1 MDWSDFKALEKTKS
15 GKAGIIIACISV
27 VWFFAKVIHAAETG
41 SGIFGAIIGFGVWIG
56 ISWVLFCK
64 DAAKLADPEKMWA
77 KWTACADSKPQIQRM
92 KRAADGDI
100 AVKKFDPDQKMM
112 VVVGSSGNKP
122 YVVTLQKCTCP
133 DFKKRGL
140 PCKHMYYI
148 AHNLGL
154 QELPAPY
161 WGEDE

>member
-1 MDWSDFKALEKTKS
+1 MKFQ
-15 GKAGIIIACISV
+15 V
-27 VWFFAKVIHAAETG
+27 
-41 SGIFGAIIGFGVWIG
+41 
-56 ISWVLFCK
+56 
-64 DAAKLADPEKMWA
+64 
-77 KWTACADSKPQIQRM
+77 QRM

-112 VVVGSSGNKP
+112 VVVGASDNKP

-140 PCKHMYYI
+140 PCKHMYYL
-148 AHNLGL
+148 AHKLDL